1 MGLKEM
7 REQTGMSQKE
17 AAAFFGFKYRTYQNY
32 ENGETSPT
40 MEDAAK
46 FARYFHCTIGEL
58 FNLEEGVRPALTTD
72 ETDLLDAYRS
82 LNYDGQRHALA
93 VLRALAGCG
102 EYTD

>member
-40 MEDAAK
+40 MEDAAT

-58 FNLEEGVRPALTTD
+58 FDLEEGVKPALAKD
-72 ETDLLDAYRS
+72 EKEFLDLYRS
-82 LNYDGQRHALA
+82 LNDDGKTLVRTIATALMKSGDYEA
-93 VLRALAGCG
+93 
-102 EYTD
+102 